1 LFLPESGRQPVVVD
15 SKSNVEECVGK
26 ALNGRRFLGLCW
38 LNEIDCK
45 KNEHQCF
52 VPDDLANDHQ
62 DGEISQD
69 SSMVVLDDGD
79 QINLCSFIVGEIHS
93 PDLLHYEFFL

>member
-1 LFLPESGRQPVVVD
+1 V
-15 SKSNVEECVGK
+15 K
-26 ALNGRRFLGLCW
+26 ALNGRRFLGLRW

-45 KNEHQCF
+45 NNEHQCF

-79 QINLCSFIVGEIHS
+79 QINLCSFIEGTRSGNVPRVRRPPPWCS
-93 PDLLHYEFFL
+93 